1 MKTLYIREALTSKR
15 TTKSKLKA
23 IVMIYYH
30 FGGLR
35 FLFSV
40 SCGNLLLQ
48 QIFQSRDDHIYLS
61 RDP

>member
-1 MKTLYIREALTSKR
+1 MEKTKTKKMKTLYIREALTSKR

-35 FLFSV
+35 SLFFSQLWEFIITANLSV
-40 SCGNLLLQ
+40 
-48 QIFQSRDDHIYLS
+48 
-61 RDP
+61 